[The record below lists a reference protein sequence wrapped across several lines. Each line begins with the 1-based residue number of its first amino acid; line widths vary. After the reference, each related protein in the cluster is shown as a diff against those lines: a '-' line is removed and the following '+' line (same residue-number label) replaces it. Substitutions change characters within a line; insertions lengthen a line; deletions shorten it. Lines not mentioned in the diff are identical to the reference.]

1 MENMNVTETEVIKE
15 VIKNEM
21 KEKDDRM
28 IICSDGS
35 VISYQM
41 ARNPRFTERV

>member
-1 MENMNVTETEVIKE
+1 MEN

-21 KEKDDRM
+21 KERDDR
-28 IICSDGS
+28 IVVYNDGS
-35 VISYQM
+35 VMSYQM